1 MSVNYIQLDSEDTE
15 KKNENVLRWRPSEI
29 VTILQMI
36 RKLNSIIAESSML
49 LNKQKKGRRRRKTA
63 EGG

>member
-15 KKNENVLRWRPSEI
+15 KKTKMYWRPSEI

-36 RKLNSIIAESSML
+36 LKPNSIIAKSSML
-49 LNKQKKGRRRRKTA
+49 LNKQKEGRRRRKAA